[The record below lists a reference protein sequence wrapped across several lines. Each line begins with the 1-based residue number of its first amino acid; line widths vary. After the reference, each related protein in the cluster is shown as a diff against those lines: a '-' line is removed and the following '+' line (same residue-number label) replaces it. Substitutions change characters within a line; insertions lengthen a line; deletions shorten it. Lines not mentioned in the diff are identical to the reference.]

1 MAEQALKTNG
11 MMAALDGLGGLPVLK
26 QVGLLFGVAAS
37 VAIGVGVA
45 MWAKEPAYAPLYTD
59 VGTLEAAQLVEML
72 ERERIGYKVDTASGL
87 VMVQSEKINDARML
101 LAKEGFPAGNAAGY
115 ELLDKEQGFGTS
127 QFMEKTRYL
136 RSIEGELA
144 KTISSLTPVRNA
156 RVHLAMPKRS
166 VFIND
171 TRKPTASVFVELY
184 PSRSLEKAQVQAI
197 IHLVASSVPELS
209 SKDVTVVD
217 QRGNLLSDSGDTSE
231 MAFATKQLEY
241 TATLERQYLKRISD
255 ILEPMVGYGRFKV
268 QVTADVDFNVVEQ
281 TSEQYNPDSAAVRS
295 EQSMTESN
303 NGGAVQGVPGA
314 LSNQPP
320 VAGEAPQDTTQPGE
334 EGQQGAKSSE
344 ANAKRS
350 QSTRNY
356 ELDRTISHT
365 RRQVGDVK
373 RLSVAV
379 VLDDKV
385 VPPPADADS
394 DAQPTRQALTEAEI
408 ERITQVVKDAVGF
421 SVSRGDSV
429 SVVNQA
435 FQLEAMEPLPE
446 GKLWEQAWF
455 WDYASK
461 GLGILVV
468 LALVFGVLRP
478 ILKGLATTSKESVP
492 DSFETALANVG
503 VGGSLSAP
511 AGDAVSPEVFLT
523 GNSNPLLPGP
533 DASFEQHI
541 DAVKAL
547 VAEDPRRVAQV
558 VKDWLANG

>member
-1 MAEQALKTNG
+1 MAEQALKSNNI
-11 MMAALDGLGGLPVLK
+11 MAALDGLGGLPVLK

-37 VAIGVGVA
+37 VAIGVGVV
-45 MWAKEPAYAPLYTD
+45 MWAKEPAYSPLYSD
-59 VGTLEAAQLVEML
+59 VSTLEASQLVEML
-72 ERERIGYKVDTASGL
+72 EREQIGYKVDTASGL
-87 VMVQSEKINDARML
+87 IMVQSEKINDARLL

-197 IHLVASSVPELS
+197 IHLVASSVPELN

-217 QRGNLLSDSGDTSE
+217 QRGNLLSDSDDTSE

-241 TATLERQYLKRISD
+241 TATVERQYTKRIAD
-255 ILEPMVGYGRFKV
+255 ILEPMIGFGRYKV
-268 QVTADVDFNVVEQ
+268 QVTADLDFNVVEQ

-295 EQSMTESN
+295 EQSMSESN
-303 NGGAVQGVPGA
+303 NAGTVQGVPGA

-320 VAGEAPQDTTQPGE
+320 VAGQAPQDTTQEGGE
-334 EGQQGAKSSE
+334 GGKAGDSS
-344 ANAKRS
+344 AKRS

-365 RRQVGDVK
+365 RRQVGDLK

-379 VLDDKV
+379 VLDDKTV
-385 VPPPADADS
+385 QPAPDAGADAK
-394 DAQPTRQALTEAEI
+394 ATRQALTEAEI

-421 SVSRGDSV
+421 SATRGDSV

-435 FQLEAMEPLPE
+435 FQLEPVEPLPE
-446 GKLWEQAWF
+446 GKIWEQAWF

-478 ILKGLATTSKESVP
+478 ILKGLATTSKEGVQ
-492 DSFETALANVG
+492 DSLETALAS
-503 VGGSLSAP
+503 VGGGALSGP
-511 AGDAVSPEVFLT
+511 AGDMVAPEVFLT
-523 GNSNPLLPGP
+523 GNTNPLLPGP